1 MAKSPE
7 EIAASM
13 ISNLPEKTGRSLSEW
28 KPLVANCGFEK
39 HGQAVK
45 WLKEEHG
52 VGHGFANLI
61 VTMSRREES
70 AEEVDLIAAQY
81 MGKKAHLRPIY
92 DAFEERLNTIGSDIE
107 FSPKKA
113 YVSLR
118 RNKQFATVGP
128 ATNSALEVGINLK
141 GAAYTGRLVKG
152 TGMVTHRVR
161 LSSLE
166 ELDDE
171 LFGWVR
177 SAYDAS

>member
-1 MAKSPE
+1 MTKSPE
-7 EIAASM
+7 ELAATMIA
-13 ISNLPEKTGRSLSEW
+13 NLPEKTGKSLDEW
-28 KPLVANCGFEK
+28 RPLVVNCGLEK

-52 VGHGFANLI
+52 LGHGFANLI
-61 VTMSRREES
+61 VTLSRREEG
-70 AEEVDLIAAQY
+70 AATVDLIAAQY
-81 MGKKAHLRPIY
+81 SGKKEHLRPIY
-92 DAFEERLNTIGSDIE
+92 DAFEKRLNTIGSDIE

-128 ATNSALEVGINLK
+128 ATNTAVEVGINLK
-141 GAAYTGRLVKG
+141 GAAATERLLKG

-161 LSSLE
+161 LSSLD

-177 SAYDAS
+177 AAYDVA